1 MMLDNGFEAN
11 TFTCMMILESCN
23 VKGRGLCDVAMVLYS
38 KLAISLKKEP
48 VPQVIKDQLVK
59 VCLSGFLHTVSI
71 YPAESFKRVLCRQC
85 LARCTGQLA

>member
-1 MMLDNGFEAN
+1 MMLDNGYEAN

-59 VCLSGFLHTVSI
+59 VCLSGFV
-71 YPAESFKRVLCRQC
+71 
-85 LARCTGQLA
+85 